1 MFCFPWDRACGFAA
15 LLASRAKD
23 RKQLEACSN
32 HRYIAAMR
40 NGRHRT
46 SRRPVERVELG
57 EYIVAD
63 PEICHG
69 KPTFKGTRIMVWQVL
84 DALSR
89 GESAAQ
95 IVKAWDGK
103 VGKAAIAETVRL
115 ARQALLDDQGRLCN
129 VAGSAVAA

>member
-1 MFCFPWDRACGFAA
+1 
-15 LLASRAKD
+15 
-23 RKQLEACSN
+23 
-32 HRYIAAMR
+32 MR
-40 NGRHRT
+40 NGKQPT
-46 SRRPVERVELG
+46 SRRPVQRVELG
-57 EYIVAD
+57 QYIVAD

-89 GESAAQ
+89 GESVAQ

-115 ARQALLDDQGRLCN
+115 ARQALLDDQGRLCS
-129 VAGSAVAA
+129 VASHAVAA